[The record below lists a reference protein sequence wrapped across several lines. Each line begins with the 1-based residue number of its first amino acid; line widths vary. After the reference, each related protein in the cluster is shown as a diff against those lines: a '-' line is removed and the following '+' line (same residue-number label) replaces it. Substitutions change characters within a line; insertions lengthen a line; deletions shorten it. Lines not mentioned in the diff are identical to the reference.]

1 VASITHVSSVTAVGF
16 TVRPP
21 ELLGSIDQADDVSA
35 ASIVPRSRR
44 CRTRH
49 TSGVGEADQPSRRSR
64 PLLLRTRHTSGVGE
78 ADPSFPYTPSV
89 HSDIAKV
96 LLTAEQIATR
106 IAALGREIAGDL
118 ERLGPSDGIVLVPV
132 MTGSVI
138 FVADLVRHLPLKLRI
153 GVATV
158 SSYPGKSTSS
168 QGATIVG
175 QLPSDLTGR
184 HVIVI
189 DDILDSGRTIRLLR
203 DAIEAQKPASVRT
216 CVLLRKPTR
225 DAQSTPCD
233 YVGFDIPDEFVVGY
247 GLDYDDHYRNLPYVG
262 VLRPEA
268 T

>member
-1 VASITHVSSVTAVGF
+1 MRSTAGTEPAVASITHVSSVTAVGF

-44 CRTRH
+44 C
-49 TSGVGEADQPSRRSR
+49 
-64 PLLLRTRHTSGVGE
+64 RTRHTSGVGE